1 MGDTKERFGMP
12 SNFARKEQFFG
23 QQSAIG
29 VSEKFLQ
36 SSSILLSSNFD
47 YKTEKHQNLHQTKK
61 LTKSNTYVDQLR
73 ISSSIKT
80 TIMSEVECVTTG
92 TLFS

>member
-12 SNFARKEQFFG
+12 SSFARKERFFG

-36 SSSILLSSNFD
+36 SSSILLSRNFD
-47 YKTEKHQNLHQTKK
+47 NKTEKHQDLYQIKK
-61 LTKSNTYVDQLR
+61 LTKSNTHVDQLR
-73 ISSSIKT
+73 ILPEFRS
-80 TIMSEVECVTTG
+80 
-92 TLFS
+92 